1 MKTVDAESP
10 QRPMTEE
17 AGVSLNELAY
27 RRFKQALVTLSYK
40 PGEYLNTAQVMN
52 DLDMGRTPIN
62 QAIHRLANEGLLQV
76 IPRKGV
82 MVSPLSMD
90 DALELIEVRLA
101 NEMLCMQLASQR
113 ITERQIATLTELN
126 RQIEAAS
133 QERDRVRMM
142 TLDHEFH
149 QELAQIAGNNML
161 ADILSVLHARR
172 SVLGQHP
179 VAGRAYARSDR
190 RTPGNYRRVGR
201 TRQRRRRR
209 GRAGAYL
216 VIPQRAAARRVTPR
230 RRILPGI
237 VMMTLFC
244 R

>member
-17 AGVSLNELAY
+17 ASVSLNELAY

-101 NEMLCMQLASQR
+101 NEMLCMRLASQK

-161 ADILSVLHARR
+161 ADILSVLHARAQR
-172 SVLGQHP
+172 FWASTLSREGHMREVIDEH
-179 VAGRAYARSDR
+179 RAIIAALAAQDS
-190 RTPGNYRRVGR
+190 
-201 TRQRRRRR
+201 
-209 GRAGAYL
+209 
-216 VIPQRAAARRVTPR
+216 AAAAEAAQAH
-230 RRILPGI
+230 ILSFRTALLHDG
-237 VMMTLFC
+237 
-244 R
+244 

>member
-62 QAIHRLANEGLLQV
+62 QAIHRLANEGLLQI

-101 NEMLCMQLASQR
+101 NEMLCMRLASQK
-113 ITERQIATLTELN
+113 ITERQIAMLTELN

-161 ADILSVLHARR
+161 ADILSVLHARAQR
-172 SVLGQHP
+172 FWASTLSREGHMREVIDEH
-179 VAGRAYARSDR
+179 RAIIAALAAQDS
-190 RTPGNYRRVGR
+190 
-201 TRQRRRRR
+201 
-209 GRAGAYL
+209 
-216 VIPQRAAARRVTPR
+216 AAAAAAAQAH
-230 RRILPGI
+230 ILSFRSALLHDG
-237 VMMTLFC
+237 
-244 R
+244 

>member
-101 NEMLCMQLASQR
+101 NEMLCMRLASQK

-161 ADILSVLHARR
+161 ADILSVLHARAQR
-172 SVLGQHP
+172 FWASTLSREGHMREVIDEH
-179 VAGRAYARSDR
+179 RAII
-190 RTPGNYRRVGR
+190 
-201 TRQRRRRR
+201 
-209 GRAGAYL
+209 GAL
-216 VIPQRAAARRVTPR
+216 AAQDSAAAAEAAQAH
-230 RRILPGI
+230 ILSFRTALLHDG
-237 VMMTLFC
+237 
-244 R
+244 

>member
-1 MKTVDAESP
+1 
-10 QRPMTEE
+10 MTEE

-62 QAIHRLANEGLLQV
+62 QAIHRLANEGLLQI

-101 NEMLCMQLASQR
+101 NEMLCMRLASQK
-113 ITERQIATLTELN
+113 ITERQIAMLTELN

-161 ADILSVLHARR
+161 ADILSVLHARAQR
-172 SVLGQHP
+172 FWASTLSREGHMREVIDEH
-179 VAGRAYARSDR
+179 RAIIAALAAQDS
-190 RTPGNYRRVGR
+190 
-201 TRQRRRRR
+201 
-209 GRAGAYL
+209 
-216 VIPQRAAARRVTPR
+216 AAAAAAAQAH
-230 RRILPGI
+230 ILSFRSALLHDG
-237 VMMTLFC
+237 
-244 R
+244 

>member
-1 MKTVDAESP
+1 
-10 QRPMTEE
+10 MTEE

-161 ADILSVLHARR
+161 ADILSVLHARAQR
-172 SVLGQHP
+172 FWASTLSREGHMREVIDEH
-179 VAGRAYARSDR
+179 RAIIAALAAQDS
-190 RTPGNYRRVGR
+190 
-201 TRQRRRRR
+201 
-209 GRAGAYL
+209 
-216 VIPQRAAARRVTPR
+216 AAAAEAAQAHILSFRRA
-230 RRILPGI
+230 LLHDG
-237 VMMTLFC
+237 
-244 R
+244 

>member
-161 ADILSVLHARR
+161 ADILSVLHARAQR
-172 SVLGQHP
+172 FWASTLSREGHM
-179 VAGRAYARSDR
+179 RER
-190 RTPGNYRRVGR
+190 R
-201 TRQRRRRR
+201 
-209 GRAGAYL
+209 
-216 VIPQRAAARRVTPR
+216 
-230 RRILPGI
+230 
-237 VMMTLFC
+237 F
-244 R
+244 

>member
-113 ITERQIATLTELN
+113 ITERQIAMLTELN

-161 ADILSVLHARR
+161 ADILSVLHARAQR
-172 SVLGQHP
+172 FWASTLSREGHMREVIDEH
-179 VAGRAYARSDR
+179 RAIIAALAAQDS
-190 RTPGNYRRVGR
+190 
-201 TRQRRRRR
+201 
-209 GRAGAYL
+209 
-216 VIPQRAAARRVTPR
+216 AAAAEAAQAH
-230 RRILPGI
+230 ILSFRSALLHDG
-237 VMMTLFC
+237 
-244 R
+244 

>member
-1 MKTVDAESP
+1 
-10 QRPMTEE
+10 
-17 AGVSLNELAY
+17 
-27 RRFKQALVTLSYK
+27 
-40 PGEYLNTAQVMN
+40 MN

-76 IPRKGV
+76 IPLKGV

-161 ADILSVLHARR
+161 ADILSVLHARAQR
-172 SVLGQHP
+172 FWASTLSREGHMREVIDEH
-179 VAGRAYARSDR
+179 RAIIAALAAQDS
-190 RTPGNYRRVGR
+190 
-201 TRQRRRRR
+201 
-209 GRAGAYL
+209 
-216 VIPQRAAARRVTPR
+216 AAAAEAAQAH
-230 RRILPGI
+230 ILSFRSALLHDG
-237 VMMTLFC
+237 
-244 R
+244 

>member
-1 MKTVDAESP
+1 VKTVDAESP

-161 ADILSVLHARR
+161 ADILSVLHARAQR
-172 SVLGQHP
+172 FWASTLSREGHMREVIDEH
-179 VAGRAYARSDR
+179 RAIIAALAAQDS
-190 RTPGNYRRVGR
+190 
-201 TRQRRRRR
+201 
-209 GRAGAYL
+209 
-216 VIPQRAAARRVTPR
+216 AAAAEAAQAH
-230 RRILPGI
+230 ILSFRSALLHDG
-237 VMMTLFC
+237 
-244 R
+244 

>member
-1 MKTVDAESP
+1 MKAVDAESP

-101 NEMLCMQLASQR
+101 NEMLCMRLASQK
-113 ITERQIATLTELN
+113 ITERQIAMLTELN

-161 ADILSVLHARR
+161 ADILSVLHARAQR
-172 SVLGQHP
+172 FWASTLSREGHMREVIDEH
-179 VAGRAYARSDR
+179 RAIIAALAAQDS
-190 RTPGNYRRVGR
+190 
-201 TRQRRRRR
+201 
-209 GRAGAYL
+209 
-216 VIPQRAAARRVTPR
+216 AAAAAAAQAH
-230 RRILPGI
+230 ILSFRSALLHDG
-237 VMMTLFC
+237 
-244 R
+244 

>member
-142 TLDHEFH
+142 TLDHAFH

-161 ADILSVLHARR
+161 ADILSVLHARAQR
-172 SVLGQHP
+172 FWASTLSREGHMREVIDEH
-179 VAGRAYARSDR
+179 RAIIAALAAQDS
-190 RTPGNYRRVGR
+190 
-201 TRQRRRRR
+201 
-209 GRAGAYL
+209 
-216 VIPQRAAARRVTPR
+216 AAAAEAAQAH
-230 RRILPGI
+230 ILSFRSALLHDG
-237 VMMTLFC
+237 
-244 R
+244 

>member
-161 ADILSVLHARR
+161 ADILSVLHARAQR
-172 SVLGQHP
+172 FWASTLSREGHMREVIDEH
-179 VAGRAYARSDR
+179 RAIIAALAAQDS
-190 RTPGNYRRVGR
+190 
-201 TRQRRRRR
+201 
-209 GRAGAYL
+209 
-216 VIPQRAAARRVTPR
+216 AAAAEAAQAH
-230 RRILPGI
+230 ILSFRTALLHDG
-237 VMMTLFC
+237 
-244 R
+244 

>member
-17 AGVSLNELAY
+17 AGVSLNEQAY

-62 QAIHRLANEGLLQV
+62 QAIHRLANEGLLQI

-101 NEMLCMQLASQR
+101 NEMLCMRLASQK
-113 ITERQIATLTELN
+113 ITERQITMLTELN

-161 ADILSVLHARR
+161 ADILSVLHARAQR
-172 SVLGQHP
+172 FWASTLSREGHMREVIDEH
-179 VAGRAYARSDR
+179 RAIIAALAAQDS
-190 RTPGNYRRVGR
+190 
-201 TRQRRRRR
+201 
-209 GRAGAYL
+209 
-216 VIPQRAAARRVTPR
+216 AAAAAAAQAH
-230 RRILPGI
+230 ILSFRSALLHDG
-237 VMMTLFC
+237 
-244 R
+244 

>member
-62 QAIHRLANEGLLQV
+62 QAIHRLANEGLLQI

-101 NEMLCMQLASQR
+101 NEMLCMRLASQK
-113 ITERQIATLTELN
+113 ITERQIAMLTELN

-161 ADILSVLHARR
+161 ADILKCTARQSAAFWASTLSR
-172 SVLGQHP
+172 EGHM
-179 VAGRAYARSDR
+179 RE
-190 RTPGNYRRVGR
+190 
-201 TRQRRRRR
+201 
-209 GRAGAYL
+209 
-216 VIPQRAAARRVTPR
+216 VIDEHQAIIAALAAQDSAAAAAAAQAH
-230 RRILPGI
+230 ILSFRSALLHDG
-237 VMMTLFC
+237 
-244 R
+244 

>member
-161 ADILSVLHARR
+161 ADILSVLHARAQR
-172 SVLGQHP
+172 FWASTLSREGHMREVIDEH
-179 VAGRAYARSDR
+179 RAIIAALAAQDS
-190 RTPGNYRRVGR
+190 
-201 TRQRRRRR
+201 
-209 GRAGAYL
+209 
-216 VIPQRAAARRVTPR
+216 AAAAEAAQAH
-230 RRILPGI
+230 ILSFRSALLHDG
-237 VMMTLFC
+237 
-244 R
+244 

>member
-1 MKTVDAESP
+1 VKTVDAESP
-10 QRPMTEE
+10 QRPMMEE

-161 ADILSVLHARR
+161 ADILSVLHARAQR
-172 SVLGQHP
+172 FWASTLSREGHMREVIDEH
-179 VAGRAYARSDR
+179 RAIIAALAAQDS
-190 RTPGNYRRVGR
+190 
-201 TRQRRRRR
+201 
-209 GRAGAYL
+209 
-216 VIPQRAAARRVTPR
+216 AAAAEAAQAH
-230 RRILPGI
+230 ILSFRTALLHDG
-237 VMMTLFC
+237 
-244 R
+244 

>member
-1 MKTVDAESP
+1 MTLDAESQELP
-10 QRPMTEE
+10 TAEE
-17 AGVSLNELAY
+17 AGISLNELAY

-101 NEMLCMQLASQR
+101 NEMLCMRLASQK

-126 RQIEAAS
+126 RQIEAAR

-161 ADILSVLHARR
+161 ADILSVLHARAQR
-172 SVLGQHP
+172 FWASTLSREGHMREVIDEH
-179 VAGRAYARSDR
+179 RAIIAALAAQDS
-190 RTPGNYRRVGR
+190 
-201 TRQRRRRR
+201 
-209 GRAGAYL
+209 
-216 VIPQRAAARRVTPR
+216 AAAAEAAQAH
-230 RRILPGI
+230 ILSFRTALLHDG
-237 VMMTLFC
+237 
-244 R
+244 

>member
-1 MKTVDAESP
+1 MKTVDAENP
-10 QRPMTEE
+10 QRPMMEE

-161 ADILSVLHARR
+161 ADILSVLHARAQR
-172 SVLGQHP
+172 FWASTLSREGHMREVIDEH
-179 VAGRAYARSDR
+179 RAIIAALAAQDS
-190 RTPGNYRRVGR
+190 
-201 TRQRRRRR
+201 
-209 GRAGAYL
+209 
-216 VIPQRAAARRVTPR
+216 AAAAEAAQAH
-230 RRILPGI
+230 ILSFRSALLHDG
-237 VMMTLFC
+237 
-244 R
+244 

>member
-161 ADILSVLHARR
+161 ADILSVLHAMAQRFWASTLSR
-172 SVLGQHP
+172 EGHMREVIDEH
-179 VAGRAYARSDR
+179 RAIIAALAAQDS
-190 RTPGNYRRVGR
+190 
-201 TRQRRRRR
+201 
-209 GRAGAYL
+209 
-216 VIPQRAAARRVTPR
+216 AAAAEAAQAH
-230 RRILPGI
+230 ILSFRSALLHDG
-237 VMMTLFC
+237 
-244 R
+244 